1 MQHQAF
7 LREQAER
14 CFRVA
19 DTARDPEIAREL
31 RAIAEAFL
39 AKAAELDAETR
50 DRAE

>member
-14 CFRVA
+14 CFRLA
-19 DTARDPEIAREL
+19 DTARDPEIARDL

-39 AKAAELDAETR
+39 WKAAELDAQTR
-50 DRAE
+50 DHAD